1 MITVE
6 GMYND
11 ILNRISS
18 KMNFQISFNNA
29 VNGTSNSTTTTTPVN
44 SDGVTIAT
52 FQDVMDTVLEEEISD
67 EETAQIISEAIEE
80 SSDKYGVDESLIYAV
95 IKQESNFDPN
105 ATSSSGAQ
113 GLMQLMPK
121 TAESLGVTDAYD
133 IEQNV
138 DAGTKY
144 LDELLNRYDGQTD
157 IALAAYNAGPGNVDA
172 YSGEI
177 PPFEETQNYVPS
189 VLDYQQQ
196 YINSQYQIQANIS
209 KTNENKLL

>member
-11 ILNRISS
+11 ILNRINS
-18 KMNFQISFNNA
+18 KLNFQIDFNNA
-29 VNGTSNSTTTTTPVN
+29 VNNTKNTSSSAIT

-52 FQDVMDTVLEEEISD
+52 FQDVLETVIEEEISD
-67 EETAQIISEAIEE
+67 EETYAMISQAVEE
-80 SSDKYGVDESLIYAV
+80 SSEKYGVDESLIYAV
-95 IKQESNFDPN
+95 IKQESGFDPN
-105 ATSSSGAQ
+105 ATSSAGAQ

-121 TAESLGVTDAYD
+121 TATSLGVTDAYN

-138 DAGTKY
+138 DAGTNY
-144 LDELLNRYDGQTD
+144 LSQMLDRYDNQTD

-172 YSGEI
+172 YGGEI
-177 PPFEETQNYVPS
+177 PPFSETEAYVPS
-189 VLDYQQQ
+189 VLDYQKQ
-196 YINSQYQIQANIS
+196 YLNSQYQIQANIS